1 MKKFD
6 CVHIYT
12 EESISV
18 DGFVSICDNWLT
30 CTMNIDYSEARK
42 LSKKLN
48 KPVLYFY
55 CNSDEV
61 FDMYFFFDGKT
72 VVKYCN
78 DGLGENK
85 GIFKLP
91 SLVGYQE
98 GNKRRISSILAC
110 KDLDKQIALLEEFLG
125 VGLKNP
131 RISVKRDDMLYQMYI
146 KSEKHLTG
154 KNAPIKKELV
164 FETDGKLF
172 HTPFFAG
179 DLKGFYKP
187 HIYLFGFDKDY
198 DELEQERFYQWVEFA
213 NGKLLSVS
221 EDEFSQVKFVKQ
233 TVERNDSFT
242 YNSSRVYFKKNA
254 PKKFASKSF
263 KVAQDLYPF
272 DYYNDDIFILTN
284 ENSTLFFVNSDF
296 KIIAKQNFKGNPK
309 EIRDG
314 YILTVGAGS
323 FWAYV
328 YNPYDKVRIYRLYE
342 D

>member
-1 MKKFD
+1 MRKFD

-18 DGFVSICDNWLT
+18 NGFASISDNWLT
-30 CTMNIDYSEARK
+30 CTTDIDYYEARK
-42 LSKKLN
+42 ISKKLN

-61 FDMYFFFDGKT
+61 FDMYVFFDGKT
-72 VVKYCN
+72 VVKYYN

-91 SLVGYQE
+91 SLVGYRE
-98 GNKRRISSILAC
+98 GNKRRLSSILAC
-110 KDLDKQIALLEEFLG
+110 KDFDKQIALLEEFLG
-125 VGLKNP
+125 VGLKNSQV
-131 RISVKRDDMLYQMYI
+131 SVEKGDKLYQMHI
-146 KSEKHLTG
+146 NFEKQLTG

-172 HTPFFAG
+172 HAPFSAG
-179 DLKGFYKP
+179 SLKGFYKP

-198 DELEQERFYQWVEFA
+198 DELEHERIYRWVEFA
-213 NGKLLSVS
+213 DGKLLPVS
-221 EDEFSQVKFVKQ
+221 EEAFSQIKFVKQ
-233 TVERNDSFT
+233 TAERNDSFT
-242 YNSSRVYFKKNA
+242 YNSSRVYFNKNA
-254 PKKFASKSF
+254 PDKFASRSF

-296 KIIAKQNFKGNPK
+296 DIIAKQNFKGTPK

-328 YNPYDKVRIYRLYE
+328 YNPYDKVRIYKLYE

>member
-18 DGFVSICDNWLT
+18 DGFVSMCDNWLT

-42 LSKKLN
+42 LSKNLN

-131 RISVKRDDMLYQMYI
+131 RVSAKRDDVLYQMYI
-146 KSEKHLTG
+146 KSEKQLTG

-172 HTPFFAG
+172 HTPFF
-179 DLKGFYKP
+179 P
-187 HIYLFGFDKDY
+187 VI
-198 DELEQERFYQWVEFA
+198 
-213 NGKLLSVS
+213 
-221 EDEFSQVKFVKQ
+221 
-233 TVERNDSFT
+233 
-242 YNSSRVYFKKNA
+242 
-254 PKKFASKSF
+254 
-263 KVAQDLYPF
+263 
-272 DYYNDDIFILTN
+272 
-284 ENSTLFFVNSDF
+284 
-296 KIIAKQNFKGNPK
+296 
-309 EIRDG
+309 
-314 YILTVGAGS
+314 
-323 FWAYV
+323 
-328 YNPYDKVRIYRLYE
+328 
-342 D
+342 